1 MKKRRAVYGKAHPI
15 TATPRD
21 FRVDRVWVEC
31 RGEFPRRRTTA
42 PSTSEAVQSPVVNQ
56 GRTRMSRFSS
66 TPTTRHDIEREIQN
80 LMSALDELKHEATRG
95 SRHRLDDLRSRA
107 ESLWHDA
114 NWDEHCQ
121 ELSRRGR
128 QATRMATDCAR
139 KHPLST
145 LALAAG
151 AVALIGYLA
160 TRR

>member
-1 MKKRRAVYGKAHPI
+1 
-15 TATPRD
+15 
-21 FRVDRVWVEC
+21 
-31 RGEFPRRRTTA
+31 
-42 PSTSEAVQSPVVNQ
+42 
-56 GRTRMSRFSS
+56 MSRFSS
-66 TPTTRHDIEREIQN
+66 TPTTRNDIEREIQN

-114 NWDEHCQ
+114 

>member
-1 MKKRRAVYGKAHPI
+1 
-15 TATPRD
+15 
-21 FRVDRVWVEC
+21 
-31 RGEFPRRRTTA
+31 
-42 PSTSEAVQSPVVNQ
+42 
-56 GRTRMSRFSS
+56 MSRFSS
-66 TPTTRHDIEREIQN
+66 TPTTRNDIEREIQN

>member
-1 MKKRRAVYGKAHPI
+1 
-15 TATPRD
+15 
-21 FRVDRVWVEC
+21 
-31 RGEFPRRRTTA
+31 
-42 PSTSEAVQSPVVNQ
+42 
-56 GRTRMSRFSS
+56 MSRFSS
-66 TPTTRHDIEREIQN
+66 NATSREDIEREIHN
-80 LMSALDELKHEATRG
+80 LMSALDELKHQASRG

-107 ESLWHDA
+107 EALWQDA
-114 NWDEHCQ
+114 NWDQHAH

-128 QATRMATDCAR
+128 EATRLATDCAR